1 MRIPGKRDPAV
12 PDTSS
17 VSPWEDAKLAMTEF
31 GNWIKNA
38 DTKVSV
44 LAAVFG
50 VMLAL
55 LAARA
60 DTVRRA
66 LAHPASWAT
75 WILVA
80 LLVLL
85 LGAIV
90 VTTGLLYSA
99 LVPRTMVTGRNRF
112 SWPSLAAEP
121 GPPRDLDQRSTLEE
135 AWSHN
140 HLLAMIAER
149 KYSAFRN
156 ALRGFVITLI
166 LGIAVVVIATWQSV

>member
-1 MRIPGKRDPAV
+1 
-12 PDTSS
+12 
-17 VSPWEDAKLAMTEF
+17 MTEF

-38 DTKVSV
+38 DTKISV

-60 DTVRRA
+60 DTFRRV
-66 LAHPASWAT
+66 LADPASCAT

-80 LLVLL
+80 LLMLL
-85 LGAIV
+85 LGAV
-90 VTTGLLYSA
+90 LMTTGLLYSA
-99 LVPRTMVTGRNRF
+99 LVPRTVVTGRNRF
-112 SWPSLAAEP
+112 SWPSIASEP
-121 GPPRDLDQRSTLEE
+121 QPPRNLDQRSTLEE

-140 HLLAMIAER
+140 HLLAQIAGR
-149 KYSAFRN
+149 KYAAFRN

-166 LGIAVVVIATWQSV
+166 LGIACVVIATWQSV